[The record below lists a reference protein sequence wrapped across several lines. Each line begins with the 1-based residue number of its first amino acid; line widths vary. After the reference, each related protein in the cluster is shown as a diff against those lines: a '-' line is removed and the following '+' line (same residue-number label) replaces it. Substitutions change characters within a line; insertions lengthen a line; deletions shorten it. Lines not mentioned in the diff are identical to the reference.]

1 MLSVTPESISL
12 VSVRQTE
19 RETDFLY
26 CCNTSHLFIR
36 RASEQQPMK
45 FYCEK
50 VGGVRGEIGSTRDY
64 YLSSNYYAIL
74 YVSAIH
80 LLLQHH
86 LQYLLGNGMLRISG
100 VAKTVSRDLE

>member
-1 MLSVTPESISL
+1 M
-12 VSVRQTE
+12 Q
-19 RETDFLY
+19 
-26 CCNTSHLFIR
+26 R

-50 VGGVRGEIGSTRDY
+50 VGRVRGEIGSTRDY

-100 VAKTVSRDLE
+100 VAKTVPHSFQKNGYAGHEAELRKKVYLAREPLKRLCLLIA

>member
-1 MLSVTPESISL
+1 
-12 VSVRQTE
+12 
-19 RETDFLY
+19 
-26 CCNTSHLFIR
+26 
-36 RASEQQPMK
+36 MK

-50 VGGVRGEIGSTRDY
+50 VGRVRGEIGSTRDC

-100 VAKTVSRDLE
+100 VAKTVPHSFQKKGYAETRSRTQEKSVSDLTEFVQFPFQVIVYHS